1 MRILAFRG
9 SPRPNGNSS
18 VMLDEFIRGAHD
30 ARAIV
35 EEIKVQQLDLQY
47 CTGCLKCNLLQRCA
61 IRNDDWQQ
69 LSQQILAADA
79 LVFAAPVYFHHF
91 PASVK
96 KILDRFRSFM
106 KVQIIEEGL
115 QHTPWQEWRKHF
127 VLLLALGSSV
137 PDDARPITDLFDFMI
152 EVLGPQN
159 QLSVVIGTRL
169 AVANQVRLS
178 LEELQL
184 LYAKLKLPVELTA
197 ADYRRNQALLANCFQ
212 LGQKIAQRG

>member
-1 MRILAFRG
+1 MRILAFRS
-9 SPRPNGNSS
+9 SPRLNGNSS
-18 VMLDEFIRGAHD
+18 VMLDEFIRGAHESQ
-30 ARAIV
+30 AIV
-35 EEIKVQQLDLQY
+35 EEIKVHQLDLQY

-61 IRNDDWQQ
+61 IRHDDWQQ

-79 LVFAAPVYFHHF
+79 LVFASPVYFHHF
-91 PASVK
+91 PAPVK

-115 QHTPWQEWRKHF
+115 EHTPWQEWRKHF

-137 PDDARPITDLFDFMI
+137 PDDAQPITDLFNFMI
-152 EVLGPQN
+152 EVLGPEN
-159 QLSVVIGTRL
+159 KLSVVIGTRL

-178 LEELQL
+178 LAELQL